1 MSKVSSPTI
10 EGQDGREG
18 EGRPSVSERRPTIV
32 DVAREAGVSRSLVSL
47 VLQNPDKVSPAR
59 KQAVHDAMARL
70 GYRPNAAARTLAQRR
85 TDTIGVLVSDLH
97 NPFYT
102 EVIDGIAQVTD
113 ALGYRTL
120 IASGGRDPKA
130 ERAAANTF
138 IELRVEGLI
147 MITPRLSN
155 EEIADVAALCP
166 TVVVGRPGE
175 RPAGCSRVHT
185 DDVIGIGL
193 ALDHLVSLGHER
205 IAHVSAGDNPGA
217 RAREAAYRDA
227 MVRLGLESRV
237 EVVKATPNQEGGYDG
252 ARELLALTEPP
263 TAIMASNDFVA
274 LGVLGAVSDAG
285 LRCPEHVSVVGYDN
299 SIFAQL
305 QPVRLTTVNQP
316 RRLMGETAA
325 TLLRDQLAGL
335 GTSAVALEPEL
346 VARSTSGPPPAEP
359 A

>member
-1 MSKVSSPTI
+1 
-10 EGQDGREG
+10 
-18 EGRPSVSERRPTIV
+18 VSERRPTIV

-47 VLQNPDKVSPAR
+47 VLQNPDKVSPVR
-59 KQAVHDAMARL
+59 KQAVHDAMKRL

-102 EVIDGIAQVTD
+102 EVIDGISQVIET
-113 ALGYRTL
+113 LGLRTL
-120 IASGGRDPKA
+120 IASGGLDPKA

-138 IELRVEGLI
+138 IELRVEGMI
-147 MITPRLSN
+147 MITPRLTN
-155 EEIADVAALCP
+155 QEIADIAALCP

-185 DDVIGIGL
+185 DDAIGIGL
-193 ALDHLVSLGHER
+193 ALDHLVGLGHER

-227 MVRLGLESRV
+227 MVRLDLERNI
-237 EVVKATPNQEGGYDG
+237 EVVKAAPNQEGGYDG
-252 ARELLALTEPP
+252 ARELLTLTDAP
-263 TAIMASNDFVA
+263 TAIIASNDFVA

-285 LRCPEHVSVVGYDN
+285 LRCPEDVSVVGYDN

-305 QPVRLTTVNQP
+305 QPVRMTTINQP

-346 VARSTSGPPPAEP
+346 VARATSGPPPGAGQ
-359 A
+359 AVAARG